1 MKRILLILMII
12 PTLISCSKNDDSNSD
27 NEIVGNWKLMRAE
40 FYGFEGENSINY
52 SDKDIIYNFKSNGT
66 LKVTGEE
73 NAGYPSGEYEYFFG
87 KDYLGGNTN
96 DPKTLLVK
104 INTSKWIYNFID
116 GEMILGQSYVDG
128 PNLVFKKE

>member
-1 MKRILLILMII
+1 MII
-12 PTLISCSKNDDSNSD
+12 LTLGCSKNDVSTSD
-27 NEIVGNWKLMRAE
+27 NEIIGNWKLMRAE
-40 FYGFEGENSINY
+40 FYGFEGENLINY
-52 SDKDIIYNFKSNGT
+52 SNKDITYNFKSNGT

-96 DPKTLLVK
+96 DPKILLVK
-104 INTSKWIYNFID
+104 INTSKWIYNFKD